1 MQLKRDMDISEICH
15 YLEDDLK
22 KSIVN
27 DVKPVIK
34 PNQKEGGYFW
44 VTRLVLCYIDYL
56 GTLYEGYHG
65 IKDIKGKGYYTLR
78 RQRSWGSRFGRTASN
93 FYLVA
98 HSEPQNS
105 PH

>member
-1 MQLKRDMDISEICH
+1 MKMQLKRDRDISEICH

-27 DVKPVIK
+27 DVKPVIQ

-65 IKDIKGKGYYTLR
+65 IKDYNNPNELESKLNLT
-78 RQRSWGSRFGRTASN
+78 
-93 FYLVA
+93 
-98 HSEPQNS
+98 
-105 PH
+105 